1 MSDAVRD
8 RLLAAALLAALV
20 AHAVVTKLPDNRLDE
35 MLYSCHVASL
45 CVAIGL
51 LGRSPQRWRS
61 RLLVAAGFLF
71 HLGIGWIAWT
81 LDVLEAHTTTPTSV
95 LVHFL
100 PLLAGFLVFRVEPLP
115 RGATAAAFA
124 IYVVLQ
130 PVSYWLTAPEHNVNV
145 AHAPWPPLEP
155 LFPSMGV
162 HRVAMAV
169 FALAFLLAAEL
180 VFRRFMRATWQNATK
195 PGAAVHSS
203 DRRC

>member
-1 MSDAVRD
+1 MNDAVRD
-8 RLLAAALLAALV
+8 RLLGAALIAALV
-20 AHAVVTKLPDNRLDE
+20 GHAVVTKLPGDRLDE

-45 CVAIGL
+45 ILAVGL
-51 LGRSPQRWRS
+51 LGRW
-61 RLLVAAGFLF
+61 RLLIAAGFLF

-100 PLLAGFLVFRVEPLP
+100 PLFAGFLVFRDEALP
-115 RGATAAAFA
+115 RGSTRAAFA

-130 PVSYWLTAPEHNVNV
+130 PLSYWLTAPAHNVNV

-155 LFPSMGV
+155 MFPSMGV

-169 FALAFLLAAEL
+169 FALAFLLAADL
-180 VFRRFMRATWQNATK
+180 VFRRFTRGTWQNTTK
-195 PGAAVHSS
+195 LGVTVHSP